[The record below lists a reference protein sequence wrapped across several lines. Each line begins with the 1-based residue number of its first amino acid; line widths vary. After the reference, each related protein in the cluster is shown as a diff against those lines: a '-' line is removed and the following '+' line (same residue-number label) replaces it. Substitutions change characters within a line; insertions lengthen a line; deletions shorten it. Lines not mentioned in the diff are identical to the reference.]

1 MEIRVIYDGPLAAAA
16 KNLSQTFTGGQFL
29 YFDPHL
35 PPDPNT
41 GAERYIE
48 LGVSLLAKVPIIGG
62 EKLVLWDDLGFLNSD
77 LLIPI
82 PREVS
87 ESGYEFYLGIGTSID
102 EPQFTAYVIYSTVT
116 QETLAADLDSVKTD
130 LDSILENQTTA
141 FNLDFAIAAN
151 QIAQNTALGI
161 LGTGLAPITAGVS
174 AGVLPVLTAS
184 PLLLLPGL

>member
-1 MEIRVIYDGPLAAAA
+1 MELRVIYDGPLVAAD
-16 KNLSQTFTGGQFL
+16 KNLSTTFKGGQFL

-35 PPDPNT
+35 SPDPET

-87 ESGYEFYLGIGTSID
+87 ESGYDFYLGIGTSID
-102 EPQFTAYVIYSTVT
+102 EPNFTAYVIYSEVS
-116 QETLAADLDSVKTD
+116 QETLAADLESLKDDVA
-130 LDSILENQTTA
+130 LILENQTTA

-151 QIAQNTALGI
+151 QLAQNTALGI
-161 LGTGLAPITAGVS
+161 LGTGLAPISAGLTAGV
-174 AGVLPVLTAS
+174 VPVLTAS